1 MMGAC
6 MQIYVESLIILPLL
20 VVCYQLYSY
29 SIHGEGRQKQ
39 DKCQN
44 LGIAFMTL
52 GITALV
58 FKSAPFAFFGLI
70 LIMFSF
76 RSLAK
81 GLDRLDKKIFIDRY
95 EEDKQ

>member
-1 MMGAC
+1 
-6 MQIYVESLIILPLL
+6 MQNYVESLIILPLL

-44 LGIAFMTL
+44 LGIAFMTV

-58 FKSAPFAFFGLI
+58 FKSVSFVFFGLI

-76 RSLAK
+76 RLLAK

>member
-1 MMGAC
+1 MHT
-6 MQIYVESLIILPLL
+6 YVESLIVLPLL
-20 VVCYQLYSY
+20 VVAYQLYSY
-29 SIHGEGRQKQ
+29 SVHGEGRQTQ

-44 LGIAFMTL
+44 LGIAFMTV
-52 GITALV
+52 GIMALV

-76 RSLAK
+76 RLLAR

-95 EEDKQ
+95 EEE